1 MKLCRIYY
9 ATAFEFQ
16 NLADNDTLKEVTV
29 QICMLKFIQ
38 SNEGSLSD
46 VRKLNKSVIDKQMS
60 SHGPAA
66 RPTARPFGTAH
77 GRHGTVVGMP
87 VPARPGAPCSAWAAG
102 LAHDTARARRLTRL
116 LLRYSLFS

>member
-46 VRKLNKSVIDKQMS
+46 VRKLNKPVIDKQMS
-60 SHGPAA
+60 SHPWAG
-66 RPTARPFGTAH
+66 GTAH
-77 GRHGTVVGMP
+77 GMAFWHGQWAARHGSWH
-87 VPARPGAPCSAWAAG
+87 ARAS
-102 LAHDTARARRLTRL
+102 TARCPVQCMGRR
-116 LLRYSLFS
+116 SGP